1 MMAGVEGE
9 KSFTLSR
16 EVAEDDPLELGAF
29 LQRHT
34 GLSRGA
40 MKNALGKGALRMRR
54 SASRGFQ
61 RVRKADATLAPGD
74 RVELGYDSDLLG
86 RTAPP
91 AELLEDLGAFS
102 FWLKPAGLLAQG
114 NAYGDHCSILR
125 QVEVWANRQKRQAH
139 LAHRLDR
146 EAIGVMVF
154 AHDRRAAAELSR
166 AFASGKVRKAYR
178 AVAHGKLDLR
188 SGHRGSFDAS
198 LDGQAAVTSYEVTS
212 YDAEKERSTVVVTLR
227 GGRLHQIRRHFSAA
241 GYPLVGD
248 PRYGRGDGEPLKLVA
263 TSLSFR
269 SGLLGRDVGAQLP
282 EDRIGF

>member
-1 MMAGVEGE
+1 MAGVEGE
-9 KSFTLSR
+9 KRFTLSR
-16 EVAEDDPLELGAF
+16 TVVEEDPLELGAF

-40 MKNALGKGALRMRR
+40 IKNALAKGALRMRR

-61 RVRKADATLAPGD
+61 RVRKADASLSPGD
-74 RVELGYDSDLLG
+74 QVELGFDAELIG

-91 AELLEDLGAFS
+91 AELLADLRSYS

-114 NAYGDHCSILR
+114 NAFGDHCSILR
-125 QVEVWANRQKRQAH
+125 QVEIWAHREGRQAH

-166 AFASGKVRKAYR
+166 AFASGGVRKAYR
-178 AVAHGKLDLR
+178 AVAHGKLELR
-188 SGHRGSFDAS
+188 SGSSGSFDAS
-198 LDGQAAVTSYEVTS
+198 LDGRAAVTSYQVLS
-212 YDAEKERSTVVVTLR
+212 YDAEKDRSTVAVTLR
-227 GGRLHQIRRHFSAA
+227 GGRLHQIRRHFSAG

-269 SGLLGRDVGAQLP
+269 SPLLGREVGAKLEEQQ
-282 EDRIGF
+282 IGF